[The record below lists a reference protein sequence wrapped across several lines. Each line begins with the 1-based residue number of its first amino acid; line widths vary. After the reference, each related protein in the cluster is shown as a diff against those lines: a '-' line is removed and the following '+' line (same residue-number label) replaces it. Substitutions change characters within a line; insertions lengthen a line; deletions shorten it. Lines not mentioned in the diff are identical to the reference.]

1 MNQDKIVIKGA
12 REHNLKN
19 INLEIPKNKFVV
31 ITGVSGS
38 GKSTLAFDTIYSEG
52 QRKYVES
59 LSAYARQFLQMMNKP
74 DVDSIDGLSPAISI
88 EQKTTQKNPR
98 STVGTVTEIY
108 DYLRVLFAR
117 VGIPYSPGTGLPIK
131 SQSVSEICDSI
142 LDNNDGNKAY
152 ILSPIVRDRK
162 GEYRKE
168 IEELKKKGYQ
178 RLKVDGKIYEIDEV
192 PKLKKNFKHNI
203 DVLVDRLVVKK
214 SIQQRLAESIEIG
227 LALSDGLIYLENLE
241 TNKISTYSSKFACP
255 VSGFSI
261 EEIEPRLFSF
271 NAPMGACNECDG
283 IGIEKFFD
291 EKKIIPDDSRSILK
305 GAIKPWETK
314 VFGYQKKFFVE
325 TISKILK
332 NFKINISTPWYK
344 IPKNVQEIILYG
356 DDNSELTFVK
366 DFEGIINFID
376 RKYSETER
384 WWVQYELEKY
394 LSERDC
400 EVCKGYRLNE
410 KALSVKITGSHIGEI
425 TKKSIDDCYAW
436 FNKIHK
442 KLSDSENKIA
452 EGVIKEIKDR
462 LEFLNKVGLD
472 YLSLARASKSL
483 SGGESQRIRLASQIG
498 SGLTGVLY
506 VLDEPSIGLHQK
518 DNQQLINTLFKLRDL
533 GNTVIVVEHD
543 EDAIK
548 QSDHVIDIGVKAG
561 IHGGEVVAQG
571 SLKNVLKNTKS
582 LTAQYLNKK
591 KEIKIPDQRRRF
603 NKNKIF
609 TLQKINTNNLNNL
622 EAKFPL
628 GNFICVT
635 GVSGSGKSSLIID
648 TLYKRLDEYFNKSL
662 NKEEGYFNFKGIKN
676 IDKVIDI
683 DQSPIGRTPRSNPA
697 TYTGCFTPIRDWYAG
712 LNESNARGYK
722 PGRFSFNVKGGRCES
737 CEGDGVK
744 KIEMHFLADVYVEC
758 DICKGKRYNRE
769 TLEVKY
775 NNKSIADVLDMT
787 VEEGYNFFSKIPS
800 IKQKLKTLVDVGLD
814 YIKIGQSATT
824 LSGGEAQRIKLS
836 KELSK
841 RSTGKTLYILDEP
854 TTGLHFDD
862 VNKLL
867 KILHTLVDEGNTVI
881 VIEHNLDVIKTADY
895 IIDLGPL
902 GGVKGG
908 EIIAKGSPE
917 DIANSKKSF
926 TGSFLKKI
934 L

>member
-1 MNQDKIVIKGA
+1 MNLDKIVIKGA

-19 INLEIPKNKFVV
+19 INLEIPKNKLVV

-108 DYLRVLFAR
+108 DYLRVLYAR
-117 VGIPYSPGTGLPIK
+117 VGVPYSPTTGKPIK
-131 SQSVSEICDSI
+131 SQSVSEMTDLII
-142 LDNNDGNKAY
+142 KNNIDKRIY

-168 IEELKKKGYQ
+168 IEDLKKRGYQ
-178 RLKVDGKIYEIDEV
+178 RLKVDNVVYDIDEV
-192 PKLKKNFKHNI
+192 PSLKKNFKHNI
-203 DVLVDRLVVKK
+203 HVVIDRLVVKK
-214 SIQQRLAESIEIG
+214 NIQQRLSESIEVA
-227 LALSDGLIYLENLE
+227 LTLSDGLLYLENLD
-241 TNKISTYSSKFACP
+241 TNKISIFSSKFACP

-271 NAPMGACNECDG
+271 NAPQGACSECDG
-283 IGIEKFFD
+283 LGVEKYFD
-291 EKKIIPDDSRSILK
+291 ENKIVPDETRSISD

-314 VFGYQKKFFVE
+314 VFGYQKKYFVE
-325 TISKILK
+325 TIDKILK
-332 NFKINISTPWYK
+332 QFKVKRNVPWSQ
-344 IPKNVQEIILYG
+344 IPKKVKNIILYG
-356 DDNSELTFVK
+356 DENSELNFLF

-376 RKYSETER
+376 RKYEETER
-384 WWVQYELEKY
+384 WWLQYELEKY

-410 KALSVKITGSHIGEI
+410 KALAVRIDENHIGNI
-425 TKKSIDDCYAW
+425 TKKSISECLSW
-436 FNKIHK
+436 FSSLEGKLDKNNK
-442 KLSDSENKIA
+442 KIA

-462 LEFLNKVGLD
+462 LVFLNRVGLD
-472 YLSLARASKSL
+472 YLSLARASKTL

-518 DNQQLINTLFKLRDL
+518 DNQQLIETLFRLRDL

-543 EDAIK
+543 EDAIR
-548 QSDHVIDIGVKAG
+548 QSDHIIDIGVKAG
-561 IHGGEVVAQG
+561 VNGGHIIAEG
-571 SLKNVLKNTKS
+571 GLKKILKNNKS
-582 LTAQYLNKK
+582 LTAKYLNKSL
-591 KEIKIPDQRRRF
+591 EIEVPKNRRKF
-603 NKNKIF
+603 NKNKVF
-609 TLQKINTNNLNNL
+609 KLNKIKTNNLDNL
-622 EAKFPL
+622 DITLPL
-628 GNFICVT
+628 GNFISVT

-648 TLYKRLDEYFNKSL
+648 TLYQRLDEYFNKSL
-662 NKEEGYFNFKGIKN
+662 NKDEGRFNFKGIN
-676 IDKVIDI
+676 HIDKVIDI

-697 TYTGCFTPIRDWYAG
+697 TYTGCFTPIRDWFAN
-712 LNESNARGYK
+712 LNESSARGYK

-775 NNKSIADVLDMT
+775 KDKSISDVLEMT
-787 VEEGYNFFSKIPS
+787 VEEGYKFFDKIPA
-800 IKQKLKTLVDVGLD
+800 IKQKLQTLMDVGLD

-862 VNKLL
+862 VKKLL

-881 VIEHNLDVIKTADY
+881 VIEHNLDVIKTSDH

-902 GGVKGG
+902 GGVNGG
-908 EIIAKGSPE
+908 KIVGTGTPE
-917 DIANSKKSF
+917 DIANNKKSF
-926 TGSFLKKI
+926 TGKFLKKI